1 MIMHLLHACKLL
13 RQCALRLARHLVLYH
28 AHPRL
33 DVHVQ
38 ASNTHDLHGAQAS
51 ANEHEKQKLQQQQK
65 VKHWQQQKQ
74 AKKRQQ
80 QENGG
85 ETRVSTLA
93 LNHSGARSAD
103 DAKARTPTV
112 CAQTIL

>member
-1 MIMHLLHACKLL
+1 MHLLHACKLL

-93 LNHSGARSAD
+93 LNHSGVRSAD
-103 DAKARTPTV
+103 DAKARAPTV

>member
-1 MIMHLLHACKLL
+1 MPARCCH
-13 RQCALRLARHLVLYH
+13 CALRLARHLICFLRT
-28 AHPRL
+28 RL

-38 ASNTHDLHGAQAS
+38 ASNTHDSHGAQAS